1 MKVGDLVSV
10 NKKLGQYMVGIIIRR
25 EDFRNGAHYFR
36 VRTATGRETIALP
49 ADVAVINAS
58 R

>member
-10 NKKLGQYMVGIIIRR
+10 NKKLGQYTVGIIIRK
-25 EDFRNGAHYFR
+25 EDFNNGACFFR
-36 VRTATGRETIALP
+36 VRTAAGHDTIAHPTDMEL
-49 ADVAVINAS
+49 INAS